1 MKEENK
7 REILK
12 YFEVNENEIT
22 IYQNLQNTAK
32 TVLREKSVALNTSL
46 KKKEISQNNDLTFHL
61 KKLEPKKQ
69 IKPKVSKRKE
79 IIKIKVETI

>member
-1 MKEENK
+1 MKEEIK

-22 IYQNLQNTAK
+22 TYQNLWNTAK

-46 KKKEISQNNDLTFHL
+46 
-61 KKLEPKKQ
+61 
-69 IKPKVSKRKE
+69 
-79 IIKIKVETI
+79 